1 MINDNLNIIDI
12 YDAYL
17 DIKQEEHKLKYSE
30 HKGWFSASTA
40 GSCFKKQW
48 YKLNEEHEEPL
59 DKRVKRL
66 LRLGTI
72 VHKDVQEAIDWYNDI
87 FKTSSKN
94 DSKEYRTEYAIT
106 LDEFKVIGHLDAMYI
121 DYNNKTIDL
130 IDLKTIGDYPWKMRF
145 GIKKNRDKNPSN
157 HYYYQVATYMLG
169 IGVELDE
176 DCGIKKEERE
186 FFEYDM
192 GIVWYNKNDSRLK
205 SISIDPVWTTL
216 AKEYW
221 TELNEFI
228 DSGDDIQSIQP
239 GTAINVPAEHWECG
253 YCPFETKCKGGQNEY
268 F

>member
-1 MINDNLNIIDI
+1 MIDNNLNIVDI

-17 DIKQEEHKLKYSE
+17 DIRQEEHKSKYSE

-48 YKLNEEHEEPL
+48 YKLNEEYEEPL

-72 VHKDVQEAIDWYNDI
+72 VHKDVQEAIDWYHGI
-87 FKTSSKN
+87 FRRGNNNSN
-94 DSKEYRTEYAIT
+94 KEYRTEYSIT

-121 DYNNKTIDL
+121 DYDKKTVDL

-145 GIKKNRDKNPSN
+145 GLKKNRDKNPSN

-169 IGVELDE
+169 INAELKKDE
-176 DCGIKKEERE
+176 IFE
-186 FFEYDM
+186 FDI
-192 GIVWYNKNDSRLK
+192 GIVWYNKNDSRMK
-205 SISIDPVWTTL
+205 TIKIDEVWTSL

-228 DSGDDIQSIQP
+228 NSGDDIESIEP
-239 GTAINVPAEHWECG
+239 GTAINIPAEHWECG
-253 YCPFETKCKGGQNEY
+253 YCPFETKCKGDASEY
-268 F
+268 IR